1 MKTKRFFSLILCQL
15 GIFIIIITISY
26 LLSNNTS
33 SSNIKGYNIFFV
45 ETNFKSNY
53 FNKRE
58 LCGIESAA
66 LNNPNGIINVY
77 TINAKIDSKLLQTYS
92 NIKLIKLNL
101 NKLFKNTYF
110 ENWYRLNE
118 QLLIQGPYAYAQISD
133 LFRVVVLYKYG
144 GYYSDLDTITIK
156 SIEPLLNYNGFGLQS
171 DYPID
176 INLSNLIFSKN
187 HLFLHEWMSEMIDE
201 PYNKTRFIWG
211 SIGKNSVNSKVE
223 KLCETKLDNI
233 MIKGLNI
240 NNNNNRSSRKFNKSK
255 HDLSLFSTRYFSP
268 LNWFNWEYLFI
279 SNQFIDISIFIDAY
293 SVHFFSKFSS
303 KATIGMK
310 SIYEFYAKRYCPI
323 SFGE

>member
-1 MKTKRFFSLILCQL
+1 MKTKLFFSLILCQF
-15 GIFIIIITISY
+15 GIFIIVTIMY
-26 LLSNNTS
+26 LLLNTSS
-33 SSNIKGYNIFFV
+33 SSNIKRYNIFFV
-45 ETNFKSNY
+45 ETNFKLNY

-77 TINAKIDSKLLQTYS
+77 TINAKIDSKLLKTYS

-101 NKLFKNTYF
+101 SKLFQNTYF
-110 ENWYRLNE
+110 ENWYRLNK
-118 QLLIQGPYAYAQISD
+118 QLLMQGPYAYAQISD

-211 SIGKNSVNSKVE
+211 SIGKNNVNLKVE
-223 KLCETKLDNI
+223 KLCETKLENI
-233 MIKGLNI
+233 IIKGLNTNI
-240 NNNNNRSSRKFNKSK
+240 KSRKFNKSK
-255 HDLSLFSTRYFSP
+255 HDLSLFSTRFFSP

-279 SNQFIDISIFIDAY
+279 SNQFIDISMFIDAY

-303 KATIGMK
+303 KATTNMK
-310 SIYEFYAKRYCPI
+310 SNSIYEFYAKRYCPI
-323 SFGE
+323 SFGD